1 MENFYCA
8 NCLKN
13 REESLDICHQIWKSC
28 TILACLVLVS
38 LAPVHPLEKVQGT
51 EQDQQKELQNVS
63 SPDVS
68 FFLFVVVVV
77 VECSVFVLHW
87 PESNFLISCS
97 FLLYTCSSTRLFV
110 YSKGRFF
117 A

>member
-13 REESLDICHQIWKSC
+13 RKESLDICHQIWKSC
-28 TILACLVLVS
+28 SILACLVLVS

-51 EQDQQKELQNVS
+51 EQEQQKELQNVS

-68 FFLFVVVVV
+68 FFLFLAFAVV
-77 VECSVFVLHW
+77 
-87 PESNFLISCS
+87 
-97 FLLYTCSSTRLFV
+97 
-110 YSKGRFF
+110 
-117 A
+117 